1 MMTTITISAIS
12 VATTGMVLAIGI
24 FSSVL
29 LIGFLA
35 GQEILQAS
43 NGEKHK
49 LLAKTLMI
57 GTIPLLLGF
66 MVIVVMKVLEILAQ

>member
-1 MMTTITISAIS
+1 MTTITISAMAIS
-12 VATTGMVLAIGI
+12 VSSVVASISIL
-24 FSSVL
+24 SSVL
-29 LIGFLA
+29 LIGLLA

-49 LLAKTLMI
+49 LLAKSLMI

-66 MVIVVMKVLEILAQ
+66 MVIVVMKVLEILS